1 MTVVLL
7 DPRVRVDRG
16 QALRVDWGA
25 GREYGPV
32 PEMIPDH
39 DRPEKNA
46 LSRAARL
53 MNKARDAFY
62 ERRYEES
69 VERCQ
74 ETLEALLP
82 VAADGQPPPAPP
94 TPDDHAVVFLE
105 RYAGLLPLLEAE
117 RIANVFTFFV
127 RRKARFRYERGRPLP
142 RREWWDFLQ
151 ISRED
156 ASEVLTATRLA
167 LEAVQRDS
175 DGR

>member
-1 MTVVLL
+1 
-7 DPRVRVDRG
+7 
-16 QALRVDWGA
+16 
-25 GREYGPV
+25 
-32 PEMIPDH
+32 
-39 DRPEKNA
+39 
-46 LSRAARL
+46 

-62 ERRYEES
+62 DRRYEES

-82 VAADGQPPPAPP
+82 AAVAGTPLATPP
-94 TPDDHAVVFLE
+94 TPDDLAVRFLE

-117 RIANVFTFFV
+117 RIAAVFTFFV

-142 RREWWDFLQ
+142 RREWCDFLQ

-167 LEAVQRDS
+167 LEAIQR
-175 DGR
+175 GAPPEP

>member
-1 MTVVLL
+1 M
-7 DPRVRVDRG
+7 
-16 QALRVDWGA
+16 
-25 GREYGPV
+25 
-32 PEMIPDH
+32 MPDH
-39 DRPEKNA
+39 VLPERPV

-62 ERRYEES
+62 DRRYEES

-82 VAADGQPPPAPP
+82 AAGDQPAQAAPA
-94 TPDDHAVVFLE
+94 TPDDLANRFLE

-117 RIANVFTFFV
+117 RIAAVFTFFV

-167 LEAVQRDS
+167 LEAIQR
-175 DGR
+175 GTPQAP

>member
-1 MTVVLL
+1 MNT
-7 DPRVRVDRG
+7 
-16 QALRVDWGA
+16 
-25 GREYGPV
+25 
-32 PEMIPDH
+32 DH
-39 DRPEKNA
+39 ARPEKSV

-53 MNKARDAFY
+53 MNKARDAFF

-74 ETLEALLP
+74 ETLEALVP
-82 VAADGQPPPAPP
+82 GAAPDSPQAAPP
-94 TPDDHAVVFLE
+94 TPDDLAVLFLE

-117 RIANVFTFFV
+117 RIAAVFTFFV
-127 RRKARFRYERGRPLP
+127 RRKARFHFERGRPLP

-167 LEAVQRDS
+167 LEAVQR
-175 DGR
+175 GTPPER

>member
-1 MTVVLL
+1 
-7 DPRVRVDRG
+7 
-16 QALRVDWGA
+16 
-25 GREYGPV
+25 
-32 PEMIPDH
+32 MISDH
-39 DRPEKNA
+39 GRPEKLV

-62 ERRYEES
+62 DRRYEES

-82 VAADGQPPPAPP
+82 VAAEGLPPAVAP
-94 TPDDHAVVFLE
+94 TPDDLANRFLE

-117 RIANVFTFFV
+117 RIAAVFTFFV

-142 RREWWDFLQ
+142 RRDWWDFLQ

-156 ASEVLTATRLA
+156 ASEVLNATRLA
-167 LEAVQRDS
+167 LEAIQRNRDS
-175 DGR
+175 H

>member
-1 MTVVLL
+1 
-7 DPRVRVDRG
+7 
-16 QALRVDWGA
+16 
-25 GREYGPV
+25 
-32 PEMIPDH
+32 MITEH
-39 DRPEKNA
+39 DRPEKLV
-46 LSRAARL
+46 LSRAVRL

-62 ERRYEES
+62 DRRYEES

-82 VAADGQPPPAPP
+82 VVAATTPPAVTP
-94 TPDDHAVVFLE
+94 TPDDLANRFLE
-105 RYAGLLPLLEAE
+105 KYAGLLPLLEAE
-117 RIANVFTFFV
+117 RIAAVFTFFV

-167 LEAVQRDS
+167 LAAIQR
-175 DGR
+175 GIPPEP

>member
-1 MTVVLL
+1 
-7 DPRVRVDRG
+7 
-16 QALRVDWGA
+16 
-25 GREYGPV
+25 
-32 PEMIPDH
+32 MIPDR
-39 DRPEKNA
+39 DRPEKTA

-62 ERRYEES
+62 DRRYEES

-82 VAADGQPPPAPP
+82 AAGDGPPQTAPP
-94 TPDDHAVVFLE
+94 TPDDLAVRFLE
-105 RYAGLLPLLEAE
+105 RYAGLVPLVEAE
-117 RIANVFTFFV
+117 RIAAVFTFFV

-156 ASEVLTATRLA
+156 ASEVLNATRLA
-167 LEAVQRDS
+167 LEAIQR
-175 DGR
+175 GAPP

>member
-1 MTVVLL
+1 
-7 DPRVRVDRG
+7 
-16 QALRVDWGA
+16 
-25 GREYGPV
+25 
-32 PEMIPDH
+32 MISDN
-39 DRPEKNA
+39 DRPGKLA

-62 ERRYEES
+62 DRRYEES

-74 ETLEALLP
+74 QTLEALLP
-82 VAADGQPPPAPP
+82 GAEGDAPATVPP
-94 TPDDHAVVFLE
+94 TPDDLAVRFLD

-117 RIANVFTFFV
+117 RIAAVFTFFV
-127 RRKARFRYERGRPLP
+127 RRKARFHYERGRPLP

-167 LEAVQRDS
+167 LEAIARGGAS
-175 DGR
+175 EP

>member
-1 MTVVLL
+1 MGGYHKGRCASRQVQ
-7 DPRVRVDRG
+7 RVD
-16 QALRVDWGA
+16 GA
-25 GREYGPV
+25 GSREYCV
-32 PEMIPDH
+32 AINMISDH
-39 DRPEKNA
+39 DRPEKPV

-62 ERRYEES
+62 DRRYEES

-82 VAADGQPPPAPP
+82 LTEAGPAPTAPP
-94 TPDDHAVVFLE
+94 TPDDLAVRFLE
-105 RYAGLLPLLEAE
+105 RYAGVLPLLEAE
-117 RIANVFTFFV
+117 RIAAVFTFFV
-127 RRKARFRYERGRPLP
+127 RRKARFRFERGRPLP

-156 ASEVLTATRLA
+156 ASEVLNATRLA
-167 LEAVQRDS
+167 LEAISS

>member
-1 MTVVLL
+1 
-7 DPRVRVDRG
+7 
-16 QALRVDWGA
+16 
-25 GREYGPV
+25 
-32 PEMIPDH
+32 MISDH
-39 DRPEKNA
+39 DRPEKSA

-62 ERRYEES
+62 DRRYEES

-82 VAADGQPPPAPP
+82 LPEATPPPAAPP
-94 TPDDHAVVFLE
+94 TPDDLANRFLE
-105 RYAGLLPLLEAE
+105 KYAGQLPLLEAE
-117 RIANVFTFFV
+117 RIAAVFTFFV
-127 RRKARFRYERGRPLP
+127 RRKARFRFDRGRPLP

-167 LEAVQRDS
+167 LEAVQR
-175 DGR
+175 GAAGC